1 MVYYKS
7 GEIHS
12 QREGEKTMTKTSTNE
27 WVVGLFSAL
36 FIALII
42 VAGTGSGAF

>member
-1 MVYYKS
+1 VVYYKS

-27 WVVGLFSAL
+27 WVLGLFSAL
-36 FIALII
+36 FITMILVI
-42 VAGTGSGAF
+42 GTGSGAF

>member
-1 MVYYKS
+1 VVYYKS

-27 WVVGLFSAL
+27 WVLGLFSTL
-36 FIALII
+36 FITL
-42 VAGTGSGAF
+42 VLVVGTGSGAL